1 MKFNNKLV
9 VKKFYDLSVSELF
22 QILKLRQNVFI
33 VEQNCI
39 YKDIDNIDKI
49 SYHVM
54 ILQKKLVS
62 YLRFY
67 NVDSEV
73 AIIGRVV
80 TEKKFRNKKNA
91 NYIIKQSIKKI
102 KENREIKL
110 IKISAQLHLKSFY
123 ELFNFKSK
131 GDSYLED
138 NIPHIEMHL
147 NI

>member
-1 MKFNNKLV
+1 MKFNDKLV

-33 VEQNCI
+33 VDQNCI

-54 ILQKKLVS
+54 IFQKKLVS

-91 NYIIKQSIKKI
+91 NYIIKQSIEKI

-110 IKISAQLHLKSFY
+110 IKISAHLH
-123 ELFNFKSK
+123 
-131 GDSYLED
+131 
-138 NIPHIEMHL
+138 
-147 NI
+147 